1 MDLSACIASCVWRR
15 SCGVRAPFSR
25 SSSALKSAATH
36 QPLSSTIHHTPTHQV
51 LGVPADG
58 ASAVRKAVQP
68 IIDWLHEAESDDSD
82 SDDDDAEEEEEGGSD
97 E

>member
-1 MDLSACIASCVWRR
+1 
-15 SCGVRAPFSR
+15 
-25 SSSALKSAATH
+25 
-36 QPLSSTIHHTPTHQV
+36 V